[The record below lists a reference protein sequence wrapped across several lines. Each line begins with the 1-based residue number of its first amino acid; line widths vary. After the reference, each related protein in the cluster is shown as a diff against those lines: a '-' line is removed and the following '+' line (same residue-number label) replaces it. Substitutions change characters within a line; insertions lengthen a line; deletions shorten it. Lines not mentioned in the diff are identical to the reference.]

1 MSLEPIF
8 RRLLEIGRT
17 GQYAEIAGIAKV
29 EGHSSALRLVGSDR
43 EEVLAFV
50 KSLSLD
56 DQTAFVKSVAMLEH
70 SVGGCGSVTSLQ
82 HLLPVVPDPDRKL
95 LDWVLRNTK
104 SYWYYSHGARSVEEL
119 DAIRALIAER
129 RAEGIERDQKR
140 QVHDKARIAAAA
152 TKDLPNAVRRGDLKA
167 VRALIAKEA
176 DPATSA
182 PDGSSL
188 IAVAASLGFDSIASE
203 LRLAKRDESAP

>member
-1 MSLEPIF
+1 MSLEPTF
-8 RRLLEIGRT
+8 HRLLEIGRI
-17 GQYAEIAGIAKV
+17 GQYAEIAGIANLSV
-29 EGHSSALRLVGSDR
+29 LCLVDSGRD
-43 EEVLAFV
+43 EMLDFV
-50 KSLSLD
+50 KNLPLD
-56 DQTAFVKSVAMLEH
+56 DQIAFAKSVAMLEH
-70 SVGGCGSVTSLQ
+70 SVGGRGSVTSLQ

-129 RAEGIERDQKR
+129 RAEGIERDQRR
-140 QVHDKARIAAAA
+140 QVSDKARIAAAA
-152 TKDLPNAVRRGDLKA
+152 TKNLPNAVRRGDLKA
-167 VRALIAKEA
+167 VRALIAKGA

-188 IAVAASLGFDSIASE
+188 IAVAASLGFDAIASE
-203 LRLAKRDESAP
+203 LRLAKRDQGAP

>member
-1 MSLEPIF
+1 MSSEAIF

-17 GQYAEIAGIAKV
+17 GQYAEIAGIAKI
-29 EGHSSALRLVGSDR
+29 EGHSSVLSLVGAER
-43 EEVLAFV
+43 EEMLTFV
-50 KSLSLD
+50 KNLSLD
-56 DQTAFVKSVAMLEH
+56 DQTEFVKSVAMLEH

-119 DAIRALIAER
+119 DAIRTRIAER
-129 RAEGIERDQKR
+129 REERVETDQRR
-140 QVHDKARIAAAA
+140 QVRDTARIAAAA
-152 TKDLPNAVRRGDLKA
+152 TKNLHNAVRRGDLKA
-167 VRALIAKEA
+167 VRALIAKGA
-176 DPATSA
+176 DPATST

-188 IAVAASLGFDSIASE
+188 ISVAASLGFDDIASE
-203 LRLAKRDESAP
+203 LRLARTEKSAP

>member
-1 MSLEPIF
+1 
-8 RRLLEIGRT
+8 
-17 GQYAEIAGIAKV
+17 
-29 EGHSSALRLVGSDR
+29 
-43 EEVLAFV
+43 
-50 KSLSLD
+50 
-56 DQTAFVKSVAMLEH
+56 
-70 SVGGCGSVTSLQ
+70 
-82 HLLPVVPDPDRKL
+82 
-95 LDWVLRNTK
+95 
-104 SYWYYSHGARSVEEL
+104 VEEL
-119 DAIRALIAER
+119 DAIRALIAEH

-140 QVHDKARIAAAA
+140 QFHDKARIAAAA

-167 VRALIAKEA
+167 VRALIAKGA